1 MSIIK
6 IEGIEKKYGKKTA
19 LQGVSTEFAT
29 GRIYGLLGRNGA
41 GKSTLINIISNR
53 VTANAGKVTLDGKQI
68 KENDKLLGKIYAMSE
83 AVTMP
88 TGLKFAQ
95 AMKITKDFYPDFDM
109 KYAQTLAD
117 KFGLDVKKRLASLST
132 GYLTISK
139 ISLALSSCAE
149 FIFLDE
155 PILGL
160 DANHRE
166 LFYALMVERFSET
179 DCCMVV
185 STHLIDECANLFEHV
200 VIIDEGKIIAD
211 DEAESFLNDGY
222 SVTGSA
228 KLVDLYCEDKEIIA
242 QNTIGTIK
250 SAYIKGN
257 CGNIPKGLEVSK
269 PTLQQVFINLT
280 GGQEGTK

>member
-139 ISLALSSCAE
+139 IILALSSCAE